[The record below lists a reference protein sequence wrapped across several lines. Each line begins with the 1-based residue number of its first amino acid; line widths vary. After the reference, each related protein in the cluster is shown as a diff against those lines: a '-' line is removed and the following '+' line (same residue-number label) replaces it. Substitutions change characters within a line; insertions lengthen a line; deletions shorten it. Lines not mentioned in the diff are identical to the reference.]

1 MLKSMT
7 SWKPGQSGNPLG
19 RQKNS
24 AKDELDRSIR
34 RVQDKKNKKLL
45 DHFVERAYEDN
56 TVLIAVIKK
65 LVPDIKFIESEHK
78 TDNTI
83 RVIVKEMDMD
93 KFNNSKVNV
102 DKAGKLT

>member
-1 MLKSMT
+1 MPKSMS

-19 RQKNS
+19 RPKNS
-24 AKDELDRSIR
+24 AKDELERSIR
-34 RVQDKKNKKLL
+34 RVQERKNKKLL

-65 LVPDIKFIESEHK
+65 LVPDIKLVESEFK

-83 RVIVKEMDMD
+83 RLIVERMDMD
-93 KFNNSKVNV
+93 KFNNSKVNF

>member
-1 MLKSMT
+1 MPKSMT

-19 RQKNS
+19 RPKNS

-93 KFNNSKVNV
+93 KFNNSKVNF